1 MMPNGPEHQE
11 RVQLDYSMNASTKPV
26 RIGADIGGTFTDLQI
41 FDARDGRIVAHKL
54 PTTPEDPSIA
64 LVEGIKAAG
73 KRYGFTLSDVG
84 YLMHGTTIATNA
96 VLERKLPAGALVTTA
111 GFEDVLEIGR
121 HYRREIYSI
130 HPQPVPALIP
140 RNRRFGFRERMRF
153 DGTSERVPT
162 TADIDAV
169 IAELRAADI
178 ETVAI
183 ALLHSYANG
192 DHEQRLADRIRKAL
206 PRLDVSLSSLI
217 SPEIREYERTS
228 TTVLNAL
235 LQPVVRAYVERLA
248 ARMRAEEF
256 APHLLIVQSNG
267 GVCTP
272 ATAAAEPARLLLSG
286 PSGGAMAALELAR
299 RLDEPDLVAVDMG
312 GTSFDVSVVRNSRLE
327 IVTLSEIDRLPVRLP
342 MIEIRTIG
350 AGGGSIARVNE
361 GKQMSVGPESAGA
374 CPGPVCYGRG
384 GTEPT
389 VTDANLVLGRLD
401 AATFLGGAMALDLDA
416 ARAAIL
422 ARAGEPL
429 GLDTDTAANGILRL
443 TNTNLAAA
451 IRVSLFEKGLDPRD
465 FTLLSFG
472 GAGSVHACAVADE
485 LGIRRIIFPIDAS
498 TFSARGILM
507 ADIEHA
513 FGRSGVRPF
522 IGEAIT
528 WVRSCFESL
537 KAEGSA
543 RLEADGIAAADR
555 QFGLSADLRYRGQAF
570 ELTVPWGDVP
580 LDENGI
586 GEICR
591 RFHAQHAQRF
601 AYANPD
607 DAVELVTLRLAAVG
621 RMARPRISVEGP
633 SSAESVAAGSRR
645 VYVNGRWQ
653 NIATWRRDAI
663 GEALDVVGPAIV
675 EEDYTAVFVGPGWS
689 LTRGRDGHLVAART
703 EDLA

>member
-1 MMPNGPEHQE
+1 M
-11 RVQLDYSMNASTKPV
+11 DAFTKPV
-26 RIGADIGGTFTDLQI
+26 RIGVDIGGTFTDLQI
-41 FDARDGRIVAHKL
+41 FDARDGRIVAYKL
-54 PTTPEDPSIA
+54 PTTPEDPSIG
-64 LVEGIKAAG
+64 LLEGIKAAG
-73 KRYGFTLSDVG
+73 RRFDFTLSDVG

-121 HYRREIYSI
+121 HYRRDVYSI

-140 RNRRFGFRERMRF
+140 RNRRFGLHERMRF
-153 DGTSERVPT
+153 DGSAERVPT
-162 TADIDAV
+162 RVDIDAV
-169 IAELRAADI
+169 IARLAAVDI

-183 ALLHSYANG
+183 ALLHAYANA
-192 DHEQRLADRIRKAL
+192 DHERRLADRIHQAL
-206 PRLDVSLSSLI
+206 PRLDISLSSSI

-235 LQPVVRAYVERLA
+235 LQPVVRAYIERLET
-248 ARMRAEEF
+248 RMRAEAF

-299 RLDEPDLVAVDMG
+299 QLKEPDLVAVDMG
-312 GTSFDVSVVRNSRLE
+312 GTSFDVSVVRDSRLE
-327 IVTLSEIDRLPVRLP
+327 TVTLSEIDRLPVRLP

-361 GKQMSVGPESAGA
+361 TRQMTVGPESAGA
-374 CPGPVCYGRG
+374 RPGPVCYGRG

-401 AATFLGGAMALDLDA
+401 AASFLGGAMALDRDA
-416 ARAAIL
+416 ARGAIL

-429 GLDTDTAANGILRL
+429 GFDTDAAAAGILRL

-485 LGIRRIIFPIDAS
+485 LGMRRIIFPVDAS

-513 FGRSGVRPF
+513 FGRSGVRTF
-522 IGEAIT
+522 DGSAVA

-537 KAEGSA
+537 EAEGA
-543 RLEADGIAAADR
+543 AQLEADGIAPANR
-555 QFGLSADLRYRGQAF
+555 HFELSADLRYRGQAF
-570 ELTVPWGDVP
+570 ELTVPWGEVP
-580 LDENGI
+580 VDEKGI
-586 GEICR
+586 SEICQ
-591 RFHAQHAQRF
+591 RFHARHAQRF
-601 AYANPD
+601 SYANPE
-607 DAVELVTLRLAAVG
+607 DAVELVTLRLAAIG
-621 RMARPRISVEGP
+621 RMARPQISA
-633 SSAESVAAGSRR
+633 AEAALAADGAAAGSRP
-645 VYVNGRWQ
+645 VYVDGQWQ
-653 NIATWRRDAI
+653 NVATWRREVIDGSRTI
-663 GEALDVVGPAIV
+663 SGPAIV
-675 EEDYTAVFVGPGWS
+675 EEDYTAVYVAPGWS
-689 LTRGRDGHLVAART
+689 LTLGRDGHL
-703 EDLA
+703 LATRSEALA

>member
-1 MMPNGPEHQE
+1 
-11 RVQLDYSMNASTKPV
+11 MNASTKPV

-41 FDARDGRIVAHKL
+41 FDARNGRIAAYKL

-64 LVEGIKAAG
+64 LVEGIKTAG
-73 KRYGFTLSDVG
+73 RRYGFALSDVG

-121 HYRREIYSI
+121 HYRREVYSI
-130 HPQPVPALIP
+130 YPQPVPALIP
-140 RNRRFGFRERMRF
+140 RNRRFGFHERMRF
-153 DGTSERVPT
+153 DGTPERVPT
-162 TADIDAV
+162 EADVDAV
-169 IAELRAADI
+169 IAQLARADI

-183 ALLHSYANG
+183 GLLHAYANSE
-192 DHEQRLADRIRKAL
+192 HELRLADRIRKAL
-206 PRLDVSLSSLI
+206 PRLDVSLSSII

-235 LQPVVRAYVERLA
+235 LQPVVRAYIERLV
-248 ARMRAEEF
+248 ARMRAETF

-272 ATAAAEPARLLLSG
+272 ATAAAEPVRLLLSG

-299 RLDEPDLVAVDMG
+299 RLDESNLVAVDMG
-312 GTSFDVSVVRNSRLE
+312 GTSFDVSVVRDSRLE
-327 IVTLSEIDRLPVRLP
+327 IVTLSEIDRLPVRVP

-350 AGGGSIARVNE
+350 AGGGSIARVNASR
-361 GKQMSVGPESAGA
+361 QMTVGPESAGA
-374 CPGPVCYGRG
+374 RPGPVCYGRG

-401 AATFLGGAMALDLDA
+401 AATFLGGAMALDREA

-422 ARAGEPL
+422 TRAGDPL
-429 GLDTDTAANGILRL
+429 GFDTDAAAAGILRL
-443 TNTNLAAA
+443 TNTNLAAS

-485 LGIRRIIFPIDAS
+485 LGVRRIIFPVDAS

-522 IGEAIT
+522 DGSAVA
-528 WVRSCFESL
+528 WLRSCFESL
-537 KAEGSA
+537 RAEA
-543 RLEADGIAAADR
+543 TTRLEADGIAPASR
-555 QFGLSADLRYRGQAF
+555 QFELSADLRYRGQAF
-570 ELTVPWGDVP
+570 ELNVPWGDVP
-580 LDENGI
+580 IDESGV
-586 GEICR
+586 GEVCR
-591 RFHAQHAQRF
+591 RFHTQHAQRF
-601 AYANPD
+601 SYANPD
-607 DAVELVTLRLAAVG
+607 DVVELVTLRLAAIG
-621 RMARPRISVEGP
+621 RMARPEISTAAP
-633 SSAESVAAGSRR
+633 SSADGAAAGHRR
-645 VYVNGRWQ
+645 VYVDGEWQ
-653 NIATWRRDAI
+653 DVATWRRETITASR
-663 GEALDVVGPAIV
+663 EVSGPAIV
-675 EEDYTAVFVGPGWS
+675 EEDYTAIFVAPGWS
-689 LTRGRDGHLVAART
+689 LTLGRDGHLVANRR
-703 EDLA
+703 EQMP

>member
-1 MMPNGPEHQE
+1 
-11 RVQLDYSMNASTKPV
+11 MNVSTKPV

-41 FDARDGRIVAHKL
+41 FDARNGRIVAHKL
-54 PTTPEDPSIA
+54 LTTPEDPSIA
-64 LVEGIKAAG
+64 LIEGIKAAG
-73 KRYGFTLSDVG
+73 QRYGFTLSDVG

-121 HYRREIYSI
+121 HYRREVYSI
-130 HPQPVPALIP
+130 HPQPVPALVP
-140 RNRRFGFRERMRF
+140 RNRRFGFHERMRF
-153 DGTSERVPT
+153 DGIAERVPT
-162 TADIDAV
+162 KNDVDAIV
-169 IAELRAADI
+169 ARLAAVDI

-183 ALLHSYANG
+183 VLLHSYANP
-192 DHEQRLADRIRKAL
+192 DHEQRLAACIRQAL
-206 PRLDVSLSSLI
+206 PKLDVSLSSAI

-235 LQPVVRAYVERLA
+235 LQPVVRAYVERLE
-248 ARMRAEEF
+248 ARMRAEAF

-299 RLDEPDLVAVDMG
+299 RLDEPNLVAVDMG
-312 GTSFDVSVVRNSRLE
+312 GTSFDVSVVRDSRLE

-350 AGGGSIARVNE
+350 AGGGSIARVSATR
-361 GKQMSVGPESAGA
+361 QMTVGPESAGA
-374 CPGPVCYGRG
+374 RPGPVCYGRG

-401 AATFLGGAMALDLDA
+401 AATFLGGAMALDRDA

-422 ARAGEPL
+422 ARAGELL
-429 GLDTDTAANGILRL
+429 GFDTDTAAAGILRL

-485 LGIRRIIFPIDAS
+485 LGIRRIIFPVDAS

-513 FGRSGVRPF
+513 FGRSGVRLF
-522 IGEAIT
+522 DGNAVA

-537 KAEGSA
+537 KAEGAA
-543 RLEADGIAAADR
+543 RLETDGIAPANR
-555 QFGLSADLRYRGQAF
+555 QFELSADLRYRGQAF
-570 ELTVPWGDVP
+570 ELTVPWGEVP
-580 LDENGI
+580 IDEGGI

-591 RFHAQHAQRF
+591 RFHARHAQRF
-601 AYANPD
+601 SYANPKD
-607 DAVELVTLRLAAVG
+607 TVELVTLRLTAIG
-621 RMARPRISVEGP
+621 RMARPRISNEEP
-633 SSAESVAAGSRR
+633 SSADGAAAARRDVYVDGQWLDVAA
-645 VYVNGRWQ
+645 
-653 NIATWRRDAI
+653 WRRDAI
-663 GEALDVVGPAIV
+663 GGALGIFGPAIV
-675 EEDYTAVFVGPGWS
+675 EEDYTAIYVAPGWS
-689 LTRGRDGHLVAART
+689 LTLGRDGHLVAARS
-703 EDLA
+703 EELA

>member
-1 MMPNGPEHQE
+1 
-11 RVQLDYSMNASTKPV
+11 MNASTKPV
-26 RIGADIGGTFTDLQI
+26 RIGVDIGGTFTDLQI
-41 FDARDGRIVAHKL
+41 FDARNGRIVAHKL
-54 PTTPEDPSIA
+54 PTTPDDPSIA

-73 KRYGFTLSDVG
+73 QRYGFTLSDVG

-121 HYRREIYSI
+121 HYRREVYSI
-130 HPQPVPALIP
+130 HPQPVPALVP
-140 RNRRFGFRERMRF
+140 RSRRFGFHERMRF
-153 DGTSERVPT
+153 DGTAERVPT
-162 TADIDAV
+162 GADLDTV
-169 IAELRAADI
+169 IAQLAAADI

-183 ALLHSYANG
+183 ALLHAYANP
-192 DHEQRLADRIRKAL
+192 DHEQRLADRIRQAL
-206 PRLDVSLSSLI
+206 PKLDVSLSSAI

-235 LQPVVRAYVERLA
+235 LQPVVRAYIERLE
-248 ARMRAEEF
+248 ARMRAEAF

-299 RLDEPDLVAVDMG
+299 RLNEPNLVAVDMG
-312 GTSFDVSVVRNSRLE
+312 GTSFDVSVVRDSRLE

-350 AGGGSIARVNE
+350 AGGGSIARVNAT
-361 GKQMSVGPESAGA
+361 KQMTVGPESAGA
-374 CPGPVCYGRG
+374 RPGPVCYGRG

-389 VTDANLVLGRLD
+389 VTDANLALGRLD
-401 AATFLGGAMALDLDA
+401 AATFLGGAMALDRDA

-429 GLDTDTAANGILRL
+429 GFDTDAAAAGILRL

-485 LGIRRIIFPIDAS
+485 LGIRRIIFPVDAS

-522 IGEAIT
+522 DGSAVA
-528 WVRSCFESL
+528 WVRSSFEGL
-537 KAEGSA
+537 EAEGAA
-543 RLEADGIAAADR
+543 RLEADGIEPANR
-555 QFGLSADLRYRGQAF
+555 KFELSADLRYRGQAF
-570 ELTVPWGDVP
+570 ELTVPWGEVP
-580 LDENGI
+580 LDEDGV
-586 GEICR
+586 GEICL

-601 AYANPD
+601 SYANPE
-607 DAVELVTLRLAAVG
+607 DAVELVTLRLAAIG
-621 RMARPRISVEGP
+621 RMARPKVLAEQH
-633 SSAESVAAGSRR
+633 SSADGSVAGNRR
-645 VYVNGRWQ
+645 VYVDGRWQ
-653 NIATWRRDAI
+653 NVATWRRDEVGDSHEI
-663 GEALDVVGPAIV
+663 VGPAIV
-675 EEDYTAVFVGPGWS
+675 EEDYTAIYVASGWS
-689 LTRGRDGHLVAART
+689 LALGRDAHLVAARS
-703 EDLA
+703 EEIA

>member
-1 MMPNGPEHQE
+1 
-11 RVQLDYSMNASTKPV
+11 MNASTKPV
-26 RIGADIGGTFTDLQI
+26 RIGVDIGGTFTDLQI
-41 FDARDGRIVAHKL
+41 FNARDGRIVAHKL

-64 LVEGIKAAG
+64 LVEGIKTAG
-73 KRYGFTLSDVG
+73 RRYGFTLSDVG

-121 HYRREIYSI
+121 HYRREVYSI

-153 DGTSERVPT
+153 DGIAERVPT
-162 TADIDAV
+162 EADIDAI
-169 IAELRAADI
+169 IARLSAIDI

-183 ALLHSYANG
+183 ALLHSYANP
-192 DHEQRLADRIRKAL
+192 DHEQRLADRIRQKL
-206 PRLDVSLSSLI
+206 PRLDVSLSSVI

-235 LQPVVRAYVERLA
+235 LQPVVRAYIERLE
-248 ARMRAEEF
+248 ARMRAEAF

-272 ATAAAEPARLLLSG
+272 ATAATEPARLLLSG

-299 RLDEPDLVAVDMG
+299 RLGEPHLVAVDMG
-312 GTSFDVSVVRNSRLE
+312 GTSFDVSVVRDSRLE

-350 AGGGSIARVNE
+350 AGGGSIARVNA
-361 GKQMSVGPESAGA
+361 GKQMTVGPESAGA
-374 CPGPVCYGRG
+374 RPGPVCYGRG

-389 VTDANLVLGRLD
+389 VTDANLALGRLD
-401 AATFLGGAMALDLDA
+401 AATFLGGAMALDREA
-416 ARAAIL
+416 ARAAIS
-422 ARAGEPL
+422 ARAGDPL
-429 GLDTDTAANGILRL
+429 GFDTDTAAAGILRL

-465 FTLLSFG
+465 FTMLSFG

-485 LGIRRIIFPIDAS
+485 LGIRRIIFPLDAS

-513 FGRSGVRPF
+513 FGRSSVRPF
-522 IGEAIT
+522 DGSAVA
-528 WVRSCFESL
+528 WVGSCVESL
-537 KAEGSA
+537 KAEGAA
-543 RLEADGIAAADR
+543 RLEADGIEPANR
-555 QFGLSADLRYRGQAF
+555 KFELSADLRYRGQAF
-570 ELTVPWGDVP
+570 ELTVPWGEVP
-580 LDENGI
+580 IDESGI
-586 GEICR
+586 AEIGL

-601 AYANPD
+601 SYANPE
-607 DAVELVTLRLAAVG
+607 DAVELVTLRLAAIG
-621 RMARPRISVEGP
+621 RMARPQISAAEP
-633 SSAESVAAGSRR
+633 SSADGSVAGHRP
-645 VYVNGRWQ
+645 VYVNGQWQ
-653 NIATWRRDAI
+653 NVATWRRDALCGPREI
-663 GEALDVVGPAIV
+663 VGPAIV
-675 EEDYTAVFVGPGWS
+675 EEDYTAVYVAPGWS
-689 LTRGRDGHLVAART
+689 LALGRDGHLVADRS
-703 EDLA
+703 EELA

>member
-1 MMPNGPEHQE
+1 
-11 RVQLDYSMNASTKPV
+11 MNVSTKPV
-26 RIGADIGGTFTDLQI
+26 RIGVDIGGTFTDLQI
-41 FDARDGRIVAHKL
+41 FDARDGRIVAYKL

-64 LVEGIKAAG
+64 LVEGIKTAG
-73 KRYGFTLSDVG
+73 QRYGFRLSDVG

-96 VLERKLPAGALVTTA
+96 VLERKLPKGALVTTA

-121 HYRREIYSI
+121 HYRREVYSV

-140 RNRRFGFRERMRF
+140 RNRRFGFLERMRF
-153 DGTSERVPT
+153 DGIAERVPT
-162 TADIDAV
+162 EADVDAV
-169 IAELRAADI
+169 IAQLAAVDI

-183 ALLHSYANG
+183 ALLHAYANP
-192 DHEQRLADRIRKAL
+192 DHEQRLADRIRHAL
-206 PRLDVSLSSLI
+206 PRLDVSLSSVI

-235 LQPVVRAYVERLA
+235 LQPVVRAYIERLE
-248 ARMRAEEF
+248 ARMRAEAF

-299 RLDEPDLVAVDMG
+299 RLDEPNLVAVDMG
-312 GTSFDVSVVRNSRLE
+312 GTSFDVSVVRDSRLE

-350 AGGGSIARVNE
+350 AGGGSIARVSAT
-361 GKQMSVGPESAGA
+361 KQMTVGPESAGA
-374 CPGPVCYGRG
+374 RPGPVCYGRG

-401 AATFLGGAMALDLDA
+401 AATFLGGAMALDRDA
-416 ARAAIL
+416 AREAVF
-422 ARAGEPL
+422 ARAGAPL
-429 GLDTDTAANGILRL
+429 GFDTDAAAAGILRL

-485 LGIRRIIFPIDAS
+485 LGIRRIIFPLDAS

-522 IGEAIT
+522 DSSAVS

-537 KAEGSA
+537 KAEGAA
-543 RLEADGIAAADR
+543 RLETDGIDPANR
-555 QFGLSADLRYRGQAF
+555 KFELSADLRYRGQAF
-570 ELTVPWGDVP
+570 ELTVPWGEVP
-580 LDENGI
+580 IDEGGI
-586 GEICR
+586 GEVCQ
-591 RFHAQHAQRF
+591 RFHALHAQRF
-601 AYANPD
+601 SYANSE
-607 DAVELVTLRLAAVG
+607 DAVELVTLRLAAIG
-621 RMARPRISVEGP
+621 RMARPQF
-633 SSAESVAAGSRR
+633 SAGEPLSADGSAAGRR
-645 VYVNGRWQ
+645 GVYVDGQWK

-663 GEALDVVGPAIV
+663 GSSLEIVGPAIV
-675 EEDYTAVFVGPGWS
+675 EEDYTAVYVAPGWS
-689 LTRGRDGHLVAART
+689 LTLGRDSHLVAARN
-703 EDLA
+703 EELA

>member
-1 MMPNGPEHQE
+1 
-11 RVQLDYSMNASTKPV
+11 MNASASAKPV
-26 RIGADIGGTFTDLQI
+26 RIGVDIGGTFTDLQI
-41 FDARDGRIVAHKL
+41 FDARNGRIVAYKL

-64 LVEGIKAAG
+64 LVEGIKTAG
-73 KRYGFTLSDVG
+73 GRYGFTLSDVG

-121 HYRREIYSI
+121 HYRRDVYSI

-140 RNRRFGFRERMRF
+140 RSRRFGFHERMRF
-153 DGTSERVPT
+153 DGTVERVPT
-162 TADIDAV
+162 EADVDAV
-169 IAELRAADI
+169 IARLATVDI

-183 ALLHSYANG
+183 ALLHSYANP
-192 DHEQRLADRIRKAL
+192 DHEQRLADRIWKAL
-206 PRLDVSLSSLI
+206 PRLDVSLSSII

-235 LQPVVRAYVERLA
+235 LQPVVRAYIERLE
-248 ARMRAEEF
+248 ARMRAEAF

-267 GVCTP
+267 GMCTP

-299 RLDEPDLVAVDMG
+299 RLDEPNLVAVDMG
-312 GTSFDVSVVRNSRLE
+312 GTSFDVSVVRDSRLE

-350 AGGGSIARVNE
+350 AGGGSIARVSATR
-361 GKQMSVGPESAGA
+361 QMTVGPESAGA
-374 CPGPVCYGRG
+374 RPGPVCYGRG

-389 VTDANLVLGRLD
+389 VTDANLALGRLD
-401 AATFLGGAMALDLDA
+401 AATFLGGAMALDRGQ

-422 ARAGEPL
+422 TRAGEPL
-429 GLDTDTAANGILRL
+429 GFDTDTAAAGILRL

-465 FTLLSFG
+465 FTMLSFG

-485 LGIRRIIFPIDAS
+485 LGIRRIVFPVDAS

-522 IGEAIT
+522 DGSAVA

-537 KAEGSA
+537 EAEGAA
-543 RLEADGIAAADR
+543 RLEADGIAPAHR
-555 QFGLSADLRYRGQAF
+555 QFELSADLRYRGQAF
-570 ELTVPWGDVP
+570 ELNVPWGEVP
-580 LDENGI
+580 IDEAGI
-586 GEICR
+586 GEICQR
-591 RFHAQHAQRF
+591 YHARHAQRF
-601 AYANPD
+601 SYANPED
-607 DAVELVTLRLAAVG
+607 IVELVTLRLVAIG
-621 RMARPRISVEGP
+621 RMARPQISAEEP
-633 SSAESVAAGSRR
+633 SSADGGVAGERR
-645 VYVNGRWQ
+645 VYVDGQWLDV
-653 NIATWRRDAI
+653 AAWRREAI
-663 GEALDVVGPAIV
+663 AGSLGIVGPAIV
-675 EEDYTAVFVGPGWS
+675 EEDYTAIYVAPGWS
-689 LTRGRDGHLVAART
+689 LMPGRDGHLVAARG
-703 EDLA
+703 EELA

>member
-1 MMPNGPEHQE
+1 
-11 RVQLDYSMNASTKPV
+11 MNASSKPV

-64 LVEGIKAAG
+64 LVEGIKTAG
-73 KRYGFTLSDVG
+73 RRYGFTLSDVG

-121 HYRREIYSI
+121 HYRREVYSI
-130 HPQPVPALIP
+130 HPQPVPALVP

-153 DGTSERVPT
+153 DGTAERAPDGS
-162 TADIDAV
+162 DIDAV
-169 IAELRAADI
+169 IAQLAAADI

-183 ALLHSYANG
+183 ALLHAYANPE
-192 DHEQRLADRIRKAL
+192 HEQRLANRIRQAL
-206 PRLDVSLSSLI
+206 PRLDVSLSSVI

-235 LQPVVRAYVERLA
+235 LQPVVRAYIERLG
-248 ARMRAEEF
+248 ARMRAEAF

-299 RLDEPDLVAVDMG
+299 RLDEPNLVAVDMG
-312 GTSFDVSVVRNSRLE
+312 GTSFDVSVVRDSRLE

-350 AGGGSIARVNE
+350 AGGGSIARVNAS
-361 GKQMSVGPESAGA
+361 KQMTVGPESAGA
-374 CPGPVCYGRG
+374 RPGPVCYGRG

-389 VTDANLVLGRLD
+389 VTDANLALGRLD
-401 AATFLGGAMALDLDA
+401 ASTFLGGTMALDRDA

-422 ARAGEPL
+422 VRAGDLL
-429 GLDTDTAANGILRL
+429 GLNVDAAAAGILRL

-465 FTLLSFG
+465 FIMLSFG

-485 LGIRRIIFPIDAS
+485 LGIRRIVFPVDAS
-498 TFSARGILM
+498 TFSARGVLM

-513 FGRSGVRPF
+513 FGRSSVRPF
-522 IGEAIT
+522 DSGAVN
-528 WVRSCFESL
+528 WVRSCVESL
-537 KAEGSA
+537 TAEGAA
-543 RLEADGIAAADR
+543 RLEADGIAPVDR
-555 QFGLSADLRYRGQAF
+555 QFELSADLRYRGQAF
-570 ELTVPWGDVP
+570 ELNVPWGEVA
-580 LDENGI
+580 LDESGI
-586 GEICR
+586 GEIGL
-591 RFHAQHAQRF
+591 RFHDLHAKRF
-601 AYANPD
+601 SYANPD
-607 DAVELVTLRLAAVG
+607 DAVELVTLRLAAIG
-621 RMARPRISVEGP
+621 RMARPQISVFEPLAADG
-633 SSAESVAAGSRR
+633 AVAGSRN
-645 VYVNGRWQ
+645 VYVDGQWQ
-653 NIATWRRDAI
+653 NVATWRRDAI
-663 GEALDVVGPAIV
+663 ASSLEISGPAIV
-675 EEDYTAVFVGPGWS
+675 EEDYTAVYVAPGWS
-689 LTRGRDGHLVAART
+689 LTLGRDGHLVAARG
-703 EDLA
+703 EELA

>member
-1 MMPNGPEHQE
+1 
-11 RVQLDYSMNASTKPV
+11 MNASTKPV
-26 RIGADIGGTFTDLQI
+26 RIGVDIGGTFTDLQI
-41 FDARDGRIVAHKL
+41 FDARNGRIVAHKL

-64 LVEGIKAAG
+64 LVEGIKTAG
-73 KRYGFTLSDVG
+73 ERYGFTLPDVG

-121 HYRREIYSI
+121 HYRRDVYSI

-140 RNRRFGFRERMRF
+140 RNRRFGFHERMRF
-153 DGTSERVPT
+153 DGIAELAPT
-162 TADIDAV
+162 ETDVDAV
-169 IAELRAADI
+169 IARLAAADI

-183 ALLHSYANG
+183 ALLHAYANP
-192 DHEQRLADRIRKAL
+192 DHEQRLADRIRKVL
-206 PRLDVSLSSLI
+206 PRLDVSLSSVI

-235 LQPVVRAYVERLA
+235 LQPVVRAYIERLE
-248 ARMRAEEF
+248 ARMRAEAF

-299 RLDEPDLVAVDMG
+299 RLNEPNLVAVDMG
-312 GTSFDVSVVRNSRLE
+312 GTSFDVSVVRDSRLE

-361 GKQMSVGPESAGA
+361 TRQMTVGPESAGA
-374 CPGPVCYGRG
+374 RPGPVCYGRG
-384 GTEPT
+384 GSEPT
-389 VTDANLVLGRLD
+389 VTDANLALGRLD
-401 AATFLGGAMALDLDA
+401 AATFLGGAMALDRSA
-416 ARAAIL
+416 ALTAIA

-429 GLDTDTAANGILRL
+429 GLDTDAAAAGILRL

-465 FTLLSFG
+465 FTMLSFG

-485 LGIRRIIFPIDAS
+485 LGIRRIVFPVDAS

-522 IGEAIT
+522 DDIAIGWA
-528 WVRSCFESL
+528 RSCFESL
-537 KAEGSA
+537 KAEGTA
-543 RLEADGIAAADR
+543 RLEADGIMPADR
-555 QFGLSADLRYRGQAF
+555 QFELSADLRYRGQAF
-570 ELTVPWGDVP
+570 ELTVPWGEVP
-580 LDENGI
+580 IDEGGI
-586 GEICR
+586 GEICS
-591 RFHAQHAQRF
+591 RFHTQHAQRF
-601 AYANPD
+601 SYANPAD
-607 DAVELVTLRLAAVG
+607 TVELVTLRLVAIG
-621 RMARPRISVEGP
+621 RMARPQV
-633 SSAESVAAGSRR
+633 SAGEPLSADSSVAGRRR
-645 VYVNGRWQ
+645 VYVDGQWQ
-653 NIATWRRDAI
+653 DVAAWRRDAI
-663 GEALDVVGPAIV
+663 GSSHEICGPAIV
-675 EEDYTAVFVGPGWS
+675 EEDYTAIYVAPGWS
-689 LTRGRDGHLVAART
+689 LTLGRDGHLVAVRS
-703 EDLA
+703 EELA